1 MLVECQSCERSEW
14 VSHGRWLL
22 AKSNDNT
29 AFAVES
35 GRYGAI
41 GPRHGANLFIEVQT
55 SYRAGLKKRKEHK
68 EVCASYVKHATRDRF
83 QKLKTHLGGVL
94 PRGCPL
100 MAQTRDDVGFSH
112 AVRKVQVLYDQSQT
126 SRYS

>member
-1 MLVECQSCERSEW
+1 M
-14 VSHGRWLL
+14 SHGRWLL

-55 SYRAGLKKRKEHK
+55 SYRAGLKKRKEH
-68 EVCASYVKHATRDRF
+68 E
-83 QKLKTHLGGVL
+83 GGL
-94 PRGCPL
+94 RKP
-100 MAQTRDDVGFSH
+100 SH
-112 AVRKVQVLYDQSQT
+112 ARDTRQISKVEDASGRSTAAGVSAHGSDAG
-126 SRYS
+126 

>member
-1 MLVECQSCERSEW
+1 MLVECQSRERSEW

-55 SYRAGLKKRKEHK
+55 SYQAGLKRRKEHEGSMRK
-68 EVCASYVKHATRDRF
+68 LRQARDTRQISKVEDASGRSTAA
-83 QKLKTHLGGVL
+83 GVSAH
-94 PRGCPL
+94 GSD
-100 MAQTRDDVGFSH
+100 AG
-112 AVRKVQVLYDQSQT
+112 
-126 SRYS
+126 